1 MHARALT
8 PADLDDEQRA
18 VYDGIASGPRVSGP
32 FRIIEEDGSLTGP
45 FFPMLFAP
53 TVGGALATLG
63 EAIRYDSSLSPR
75 TREIAILA
83 VAALRRS
90 DYEWYA
96 HERVGAAIGM
106 SASELADLKAGREPP
121 YEPADLDVL
130 RASRVMARRRTR
142 RRRPVRRGLS
152 TRSAR
157 PASFELA
164 TLVGYYT
171 TLAVVMEVFEVSVP
185 RGEPTPF

>member
-1 MHARALT
+1 MPERLT

-18 VYDGIASGPRVSGP
+18 VYDGIASGPRVSGS

-53 TVGGALATLG
+53 TVGGALAALG

-90 DYEWYA
+90 DYEWTPTS
-96 HERVGAAIGM
+96 G
-106 SASELADLKAGREPP
+106 SGR
-121 YEPADLDVL
+121 
-130 RASRVMARRRTR
+130 
-142 RRRPVRRGLS
+142 
-152 TRSAR
+152 RSACR
-157 PASFELA
+157 HRS
-164 TLVGYYT
+164 
-171 TLAVVMEVFEVSVP
+171 S
-185 RGEPTPF
+185 PT

>member
-1 MHARALT
+1 VRARSLT

-18 VYDGIASGPRVSGP
+18 VYDGIASGPRASGP

-53 TVGGALATLG
+53 TVGGALAALG

-130 RASRVMARRRTR
+130 RASRMLAGGERVDDDLYARL
-142 RRRPVRRGLS
+142 VDELGE
-152 TRSAR
+152 AGV
-157 PASFELA
+157 FELA
-164 TLVGYYT
+164 VLVGYYT
-171 TLAVVMEVFEVSVP
+171 TLAVVMDVFEVSVP